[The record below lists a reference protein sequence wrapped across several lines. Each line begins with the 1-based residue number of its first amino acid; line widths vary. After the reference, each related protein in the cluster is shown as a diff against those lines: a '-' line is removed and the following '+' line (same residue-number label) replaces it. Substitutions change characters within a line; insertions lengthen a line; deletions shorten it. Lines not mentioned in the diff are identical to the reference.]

1 MVNQVSVSTVSQPWF
16 LIILNYPKIKKSLLS
31 YHILKN
37 NFKITQDICQENACQ
52 FKYHSLS
59 KYF

>member
-37 NFKITQDICQENACQ
+37 NFKITQDICKENACQ